1 MTNTGRP
8 LDDLAKTRA
17 EAVAAAIRSRG
28 LREVRN
34 EHTRE
39 VVRQDLPEEL
49 RALILENAQTATLQT
64 IKIADLEHRIADLER
79 ALRDIAVKAKEQA
92 ERLAKA
98 SEAA

>member
-1 MTNTGRP
+1 MTSIGRP
-8 LDDLAKTRA
+8 LDDLAKSKA

-49 RALILENAQTATLQT
+49 RALIIENAQVATQQTLQ
-64 IKIADLEHRIADLER
+64 IADLTRRVADLER
-79 ALRDIAVKAKEQA
+79 AMRDILRKAED
-92 ERLAKA
+92 LAKA
-98 SEAA
+98 RKAA

>member
-8 LDDLAKTRA
+8 LDGLAKSKA
-17 EAVAAAIRSRG
+17 EAVAAAIRARG
-28 LREVRN
+28 LREVRY

-49 RALILENAQTATLQT
+49 RALIIENAQVATQQT
-64 IKIADLEHRIADLER
+64 IKIAQLEHRIADLER
-79 ALRDIAVKAKEQA
+79 ALGDIARQA
-92 ERLAKA
+92 LAKA